1 MKMSDKFQSP
11 KVGIIFKKNGCK
23 MAAKVRLSSED
34 RRDSIVKAVIPLF
47 EEKGFN
53 GTTTRELAA
62 AAGVSEAL
70 MYKHF
75 PSKKDLYAEMQNVC
89 CENKEDDL
97 SKLEMLPD
105 SSESMVICFYL
116 FLKRVIDD
124 DEKVYGEL
132 NRLMLSSLLDDGE
145 FARVLLDTTCSRW
158 REKMITC
165 LKAAAAKG
173 EVDEQDDEDCVN
185 IWLLH
190 HMTVCVLMFRTP
202 SEGVIDYKMNNGKL
216 IDQIMTFALRGL
228 GMSRD
233 FIKQIYDREA
243 LDKMLEV

>member
-1 MKMSDKFQSP
+1 
-11 KVGIIFKKNGCK
+11 
-23 MAAKVRLSSED
+23 MAAKVRLSSEE

-47 EEKGFN
+47 AKKGFN

-105 SSESMVICFYL
+105 SSESLVICFYI

-124 DEKVYGEL
+124 DEKGYQEL
-132 NRLMLSSLLDDGE
+132 NRLIISSLLDDGE
-145 FARVLLDTTCSRW
+145 FARVMLETTCSRW
-158 REKMITC
+158 RGKMISC

-173 EVDEQDDEDCVN
+173 EAAEQEDDEFINV
-185 IWLLH
+185 WLLH
-190 HMTVCVLMFRTP
+190 HMTVCVLMYRAP
-202 SEGVIDYKMNNGKL
+202 DEGIIDYKMDYGKL
-216 IDQIMTFALRGL
+216 IDQIMNFSLRGL

-233 FIKQIYDREA
+233 FIKQLYDREA
-243 LDKMLEV
+243 LDKMLGI